1 MDQPPHQNSE
11 APPKAPV
18 PPDDIQL
25 LKAFHSVVASLPQL
39 GGMVIGLVAVGYF
52 VGWKA
57 SCAYYGAFGAE
68 WVASLLSPSELLQQS
83 YTVLSGIV
91 SGVLGTMLVTLD
103 RLWSKKLIQRIDLVI
118 AVLGFLLLIVASC
131 LDGCHAETS
140 AAYVTLSASFLWSFS
155 ISSSIVLHV
164 YAIRDNERQPEST
177 FLRLGYLLWF
187 FVAYQMPTYDGRP
200 RGQLAADPQSSNLPF
215 VTTGGETWRLL
226 LARQER
232 LILVRLEK
240 GKMPVIRIVPI
251 EKVDSIQARPASQEE
266 THRAGSQPDHFGN
279 PRVDGGAG

>member
-103 RLWSKKLIQRIDLVI
+103 RP
-118 AVLGFLLLIVASC
+118 
-131 LDGCHAETS
+131 
-140 AAYVTLSASFLWSFS
+140 FS
-155 ISSSIVLHV
+155 VS
-164 YAIRDNERQPEST
+164 Y
-177 FLRLGYLLWF
+177 F
-187 FVAYQMPTYDGRP
+187 
-200 RGQLAADPQSSNLPF
+200 
-215 VTTGGETWRLL
+215 
-226 LARQER
+226 
-232 LILVRLEK
+232 
-240 GKMPVIRIVPI
+240 
-251 EKVDSIQARPASQEE
+251 
-266 THRAGSQPDHFGN
+266 
-279 PRVDGGAG
+279 